1 MEEQDKTGVR
11 QGGGGA
17 ARLGTGGRYV
27 DAKALRAWAS
37 SALDGDGA
45 VLIDG
50 YAGVVC
56 SRGIGMAWL
65 LLRREPGFMPRLL
78 GGGEVVG

>member
-1 MEEQDKTGVR
+1 MPKLSGHGHLLPWT
-11 QGGGGA
+11 
-17 ARLGTGGRYV
+17 GTGG
-27 DAKALRAWAS
+27 
-37 SALDGDGA
+37 

-50 YAGVVC
+50 CAGVVC